1 MIDSAFLDW
10 RRRFAEYE
18 AALGSHVRAQA
29 LVDQL
34 QARRTACATDQE
46 RSAVDEGL
54 AVAIRR
60 LRLTNRTLVE
70 ATNAF
75 IGGLSVLEAIWDAP
89 DDI

>member
-1 MIDSAFLDW
+1 MTDAAFLDW

-18 AALGSHVRAQA
+18 AALYAHVRAQA

-34 QARRTACATDQE
+34 QARRAACATDQE

-54 AVAIRR
+54 TVAIRR
-60 LRLTNRTLVE
+60 AGLTNRTLVE

-75 IGGLSVLEAIWDAP
+75 TGGLSVLEALWSAP
-89 DDI
+89 DEI